1 MSTNKILLKFAKKG
15 INLSPEAYT
24 KVINAEN
31 PIDFASSL
39 IVKLKSDKFTSKDL
53 ISVSGEIVDEIT
65 GNHITEKEN
74 QETLIEKQSKPKT
87 EQTPEKPIE
96 KQNKPKTEQTPQVE
110 KTPIKPIKNQ
120 NKPKTEQTP
129 QVEKPVSMENLK
141 KDSDVK
147 QKHVNEAIL
156 EASET
161 VKDEKIKFKRN
172 LEKSN
177 VEYDFEII
185 QDTSKKSYTSGELEN
200 LISYFKSRYEKL
212 YNILSKRPELRK
224 PIKVADIDDSQDSL
238 SMILMVKEIRSS
250 KNGHKIV
257 DFEDDTGSISVLF
270 SNNNDELFAEAEKL
284 VRDEVIGV
292 IANKSDDNNFAFGQ
306 QIINPGV
313 LRVPEK
319 EMDFGIVF
327 LSDVHIGSLT
337 FLEDAFTRF
346 IDWINCDYGTEEQR
360 RVAEDVKYLI
370 IGGDIVDGIGVY
382 PNQEKELAI
391 KDITEQ
397 YNEAARFLGN
407 VRSDI
412 KIIIAPGNHD
422 ASRVAEP
429 QPAVPEEY
437 AKALYELDN
446 VEFIS
451 NPGVVSLDG
460 INVLIYHGRSFDD
473 LVMAVKEFTH
483 ERNDLLMEELLQKRH
498 LAPIYGERTPLASE
512 LEDYLVIDEV
522 PDVFHTGHVHINTYR
537 RFKGIHMINSGTF
550 QTQTEFQKIY
560 NIEPTPAEVP
570 VLHKGKYKHFKFLW
584 WGFLMKK
591 NIDEIIKISNEI
603 YDKGLVSGKAGNISV
618 RFKGE
623 IGDIIAITPT
633 LKSLSKLNE
642 EDIVLVDL
650 DGNVLTKGKPSSEVN
665 MHLEIYKKR
674 PDVNGIV
681 HTHSPYATGFAHSS
695 KKIKR
700 YEGFGEIK
708 TPYLAEIDYE
718 KPGSDELAK
727 SASEGLGSEDVL
739 VLKKHGVIC
748 VSDNLKEAELLA
760 VFVEEIAKSQFI
772 TLMLNSVEDRI

>member
-15 INLSPEAYT
+15 INLSPEAYDI
-24 KVINAEN
+24 VINAEN

-39 IVKLKSDKFTSKDL
+39 IVKLKGDKFSSKDL
-53 ISVSGEIVDEIT
+53 VSVSGEVIDEIT
-65 GNHITEKEN
+65 GNKTKEDKS
-74 QETLIEKQSKPKT
+74 QSTLTKE
-87 EQTPEKPIE
+87 EPIE
-96 KQNKPKTEQTPQVE
+96 
-110 KTPIKPIKNQ
+110 
-120 NKPKTEQTP
+120 
-129 QVEKPVSMENLK
+129 EKPVEKATKVETPPKKESLSIDNLK
-141 KDSDVK
+141 KDTDSPE
-147 QKHVNEAIL
+147 KHVNKEIL

-161 VKDEKIKFKRN
+161 IKDEKIKFKRN
-172 LEKSN
+172 EQKTN
-177 VEYDFEII
+177 ITYDFKVI

-200 LISYFKSRYEKL
+200 LIAYFKSRYENL
-212 YNILSKRPELRK
+212 SAILQKRPELRNFTK
-224 PIKVADIDDSQDSL
+224 IADIDDSQDSL
-238 SMILMVKEIRSS
+238 TLILMVREIRSS

-257 DFEDDTGSISVLF
+257 EFEDDTGTISVLF
-270 SNNNDELFAEAEKL
+270 SNKNEELFAEAEKL
-284 VRDEVIGV
+284 VKDEVIGV
-292 IANKSDDNNFAFGQ
+292 IANKSDDSTFAFGQ

-313 LRVPEK
+313 VRVPEK

-337 FLEDAFTRF
+337 FLEDAFQRF
-346 IDWINCDYGTEEQR
+346 IDWINCEYGDEDQR

-407 VRSDI
+407 IRSDI

-473 LVMAVKEFTH
+473 LVMAVKQFTH

-512 LEDYLVIDEV
+512 LEDYLVIDEI

-537 RFKGIHMINSGTF
+537 RFKGIHLINSGTF

-570 VLHKGKYKHFKFLW
+570 ILHKGKYKHFKF
-584 WGFLMKK
+584 
-591 NIDEIIKISNEI
+591 I
-603 YDKGLVSGKAGNISV
+603 
-618 RFKGE
+618 
-623 IGDIIAITPT
+623 
-633 LKSLSKLNE
+633 
-642 EDIVLVDL
+642 
-650 DGNVLTKGKPSSEVN
+650 
-665 MHLEIYKKR
+665 
-674 PDVNGIV
+674 
-681 HTHSPYATGFAHSS
+681 
-695 KKIKR
+695 
-700 YEGFGEIK
+700 
-708 TPYLAEIDYE
+708 
-718 KPGSDELAK
+718 
-727 SASEGLGSEDVL
+727 
-739 VLKKHGVIC
+739 
-748 VSDNLKEAELLA
+748 
-760 VFVEEIAKSQFI
+760 
-772 TLMLNSVEDRI
+772 

>member
-15 INLSPEAYT
+15 INLSPEAYN

-53 ISVSGEIVDEIT
+53 VSVSGEIVDEIT
-65 GNHITEKEN
+65 GNPITEKDN
-74 QETLIEKQSKPKT
+74 QETLIENQTKQKT
-87 EQTPEKPIE
+87 QQTPEKPIE
-96 KQNKPKTEQTPQVE
+96 KQTPQVE
-110 KTPIKPIKNQ
+110 KTPIKPIENQ
-120 NKPKTEQTP
+120 SKPKTEQTP

-224 PIKVADIDDSQDSL
+224 PIKVADIDESQDSL

-570 VLHKGKYKHFKFLW
+570 VLHKGKYKHFKFL
-584 WGFLMKK
+584 
-591 NIDEIIKISNEI
+591 
-603 YDKGLVSGKAGNISV
+603 
-618 RFKGE
+618 
-623 IGDIIAITPT
+623 
-633 LKSLSKLNE
+633 
-642 EDIVLVDL
+642 
-650 DGNVLTKGKPSSEVN
+650 
-665 MHLEIYKKR
+665 
-674 PDVNGIV
+674 
-681 HTHSPYATGFAHSS
+681 
-695 KKIKR
+695 
-700 YEGFGEIK
+700 
-708 TPYLAEIDYE
+708 
-718 KPGSDELAK
+718 
-727 SASEGLGSEDVL
+727 
-739 VLKKHGVIC
+739 
-748 VSDNLKEAELLA
+748 
-760 VFVEEIAKSQFI
+760 
-772 TLMLNSVEDRI
+772 

>member
-1 MSTNKILLKFAKKG
+1 MSANKILLKFAKKG
-15 INLSPEAYT
+15 INLSPEAYD

-39 IVKLKSDKFTSKDL
+39 IVKLKSDKFSSKDL
-53 ISVSGEIVDEIT
+53 VSVSGETIDEILGIGKKT
-65 GNHITEKEN
+65 EETQNTLTEKEPAV
-74 QETLIEKQSKPKT
+74 EEEKT
-87 EQTPEKPIE
+87 ES
-96 KQNKPKTEQTPQVE
+96 E
-110 KTPIKPIKNQ
+110 KTQPPQEEPITKIKN
-120 NKPKTEQTP
+120 ETP
-129 QVEKPVSMENLK
+129 SMEDFK
-141 KDSDVK
+141 KESDVK
-147 QKHVNEAIL
+147 EKHVNEAIL

-161 VKDEKIKFKRN
+161 VKDEKIQFKRN
-172 LEKSN
+172 LKKTN
-177 VEYDFEII
+177 VQYDFEII
-185 QDTSKKSYTSGELEN
+185 QDTSKKSYTSGEIEN

-212 YNILSKRPELRK
+212 HNILSKRPDLRNTT
-224 PIKVADIDDSQDSL
+224 KVADIDDSQDSL

-257 DFEDDTGSISVLF
+257 EFEDDTGNISVLF
-270 SNNNDELFAEAEKL
+270 SQNNEELFAEAEKL
-284 VRDEVIGV
+284 VRDEVVGI
-292 IANKSDDNNFAFGQ
+292 IANKSNDNHFAFGQ
-306 QIINPGV
+306 QIINPDV
-313 LRVPEK
+313 LQIPEK

-346 IDWINCDYGTEEQR
+346 IDWINCEYGNEEQR

-397 YNEAARFLGN
+397 YNEAAKFLGN
-407 VRSDI
+407 IRSDI

-460 INVLIYHGRSFDD
+460 IHVLIYHGRSFDD
-473 LVMAVKEFTH
+473 LVMAVKDFTH
-483 ERNDLLMEELLQKRH
+483 ERNDLLMEELLKKRH

-537 RFKGIHMINSGTF
+537 RFKGIHLINSGTF

-570 VLHKGKYKHFKFLW
+570 VLHKGKYKHFKFL
-584 WGFLMKK
+584 
-591 NIDEIIKISNEI
+591 
-603 YDKGLVSGKAGNISV
+603 
-618 RFKGE
+618 
-623 IGDIIAITPT
+623 
-633 LKSLSKLNE
+633 
-642 EDIVLVDL
+642 
-650 DGNVLTKGKPSSEVN
+650 
-665 MHLEIYKKR
+665 
-674 PDVNGIV
+674 
-681 HTHSPYATGFAHSS
+681 
-695 KKIKR
+695 
-700 YEGFGEIK
+700 
-708 TPYLAEIDYE
+708 
-718 KPGSDELAK
+718 
-727 SASEGLGSEDVL
+727 
-739 VLKKHGVIC
+739 
-748 VSDNLKEAELLA
+748 
-760 VFVEEIAKSQFI
+760 
-772 TLMLNSVEDRI
+772 

>member
-15 INLSPEAYT
+15 INLSPEAYD

-39 IVKLKSDKFTSKDL
+39 IVKLKGDKFSSKDL
-53 ISVSGEIVDEIT
+53 VSVSGETIDEIT
-65 GNHITEKEN
+65 GN
-74 QETLIEKQSKPKT
+74 
-87 EQTPEKPIE
+87 
-96 KQNKPKTEQTPQVE
+96 VE
-110 KTPIKPIKNQ
+110 KTDISNQKTLTDNTNTETEHKIEENKTPETFSNDNEEIK
-120 NKPKTEQTP
+120 TP
-129 QVEKPVSMENLK
+129 QKEEIKTSKPEVKTKEPSIESQQTKTPQEIKTSKPEVETKETSIENLK
-141 KDSDVK
+141 KDSDKPEKYINQEIV
-147 QKHVNEAIL
+147 

-161 VKDEKIKFKRN
+161 VKDEKIQFKRN
-172 LEKSN
+172 LQKTN

-200 LISYFKSRYEKL
+200 LISYFKSRYKKL
-212 YNILSKRPELRK
+212 ENILSKRPELRNYTK
-224 PIKVADIDDSQDSL
+224 IADIDDLSDSL
-238 SMILMVKEIRSS
+238 TLILMVREIRSS

-257 DFEDDTGSISVLF
+257 EFEDDTGNISILF
-270 SNNNDELFAEAEKL
+270 SQNNEELFAEAEKL
-284 VRDEVIGV
+284 VRDEVVGV
-292 IANKSDDNNFAFGQ
+292 IANKSDDRGFAFGQ

-313 LRVPEK
+313 LRVPK
-319 EMDFGIVF
+319 KNMDFGIVF

-337 FLEDAFTRF
+337 FLEDAFSRF

-382 PNQEKELAI
+382 PNQDQELVI

-407 VRSDI
+407 IRSDI

-473 LVMAVKEFTH
+473 LVMAVKDFTY
-483 ERNDLLMEELLQKRH
+483 EKSDYLMEELLKKRH

-522 PDVFHTGHVHINTYR
+522 PDIFHTGHIHVNSYR
-537 RFKGIHMINSGTF
+537 RFNGIHLINSGTF
-550 QTQTEFQKIY
+550 QTQTSFQKIH

-570 VLHKGKYKHFKFLW
+570 VIHKGKYKHFKF
-584 WGFLMKK
+584 
-591 NIDEIIKISNEI
+591 I
-603 YDKGLVSGKAGNISV
+603 
-618 RFKGE
+618 
-623 IGDIIAITPT
+623 
-633 LKSLSKLNE
+633 
-642 EDIVLVDL
+642 
-650 DGNVLTKGKPSSEVN
+650 
-665 MHLEIYKKR
+665 
-674 PDVNGIV
+674 
-681 HTHSPYATGFAHSS
+681 
-695 KKIKR
+695 
-700 YEGFGEIK
+700 
-708 TPYLAEIDYE
+708 
-718 KPGSDELAK
+718 
-727 SASEGLGSEDVL
+727 
-739 VLKKHGVIC
+739 
-748 VSDNLKEAELLA
+748 
-760 VFVEEIAKSQFI
+760 
-772 TLMLNSVEDRI
+772 

>member
-1 MSTNKILLKFAKKG
+1 MSANKILLKFAKKG
-15 INLSPEAYT
+15 INLSPEAYN

-31 PIDFASSL
+31 PTDFASSL

-53 ISVSGEIVDEIT
+53 ISVSKETIDELL
-65 GNHITEKEN
+65 GDGRKTEKEKQKKLTEEKQQAIDEKVEN
-74 QETLIEKQSKPKT
+74 EKQETPYKENKT
-87 EQTPEKPIE
+87 MPETKKETP
-96 KQNKPKTEQTPQVE
+96 
-110 KTPIKPIKNQ
+110 
-120 NKPKTEQTP
+120 
-129 QVEKPVSMENLK
+129 SMEDFK
-141 KDSDVK
+141 KESDVK
-147 QKHVNEAIL
+147 EKHVNEIIL

-161 VKDEKIKFKRN
+161 VKDEKIQFKRN
-172 LEKSN
+172 LEKTN
-177 VEYDFEII
+177 VKYDFKII
-185 QDTSKKSYTSGELEN
+185 QDTSKKSYTSGEIEN

-212 YNILSKRPELRK
+212 YNILSKRPELRN

-257 DFEDDTGSISVLF
+257 EFEDDTGNISVLF
-270 SNNNDELFAEAEKL
+270 SQKNEELFAEAEKL
-284 VRDEVIGV
+284 VRDEVVGI
-292 IANKSDDNNFAFGQ
+292 IANKSSDSGFAFGQ

-313 LRVPEK
+313 LRIPEK

-337 FLEDAFTRF
+337 FLEDAFKRF
-346 IDWINCDYGTEEQR
+346 IDWINCEYGTEEQR
-360 RVAEDVKYLI
+360 RVAEDVKYLV

-397 YNEAARFLGN
+397 YNEAAKFLGN
-407 VRSDI
+407 IRSDI

-473 LVMAVKEFTH
+473 LVMAVKDFTH

-512 LEDYLVIDEV
+512 LEDYLVINEV
-522 PDVFHTGHVHINTYR
+522 PDVFHTGHVHINTYKKY
-537 RFKGIHMINSGTF
+537 KGIHLINSGTF

-570 VLHKGKYKHFKFLW
+570 VLHKGKYKHFKF
-584 WGFLMKK
+584 
-591 NIDEIIKISNEI
+591 I
-603 YDKGLVSGKAGNISV
+603 
-618 RFKGE
+618 
-623 IGDIIAITPT
+623 
-633 LKSLSKLNE
+633 
-642 EDIVLVDL
+642 
-650 DGNVLTKGKPSSEVN
+650 
-665 MHLEIYKKR
+665 
-674 PDVNGIV
+674 
-681 HTHSPYATGFAHSS
+681 
-695 KKIKR
+695 
-700 YEGFGEIK
+700 
-708 TPYLAEIDYE
+708 
-718 KPGSDELAK
+718 
-727 SASEGLGSEDVL
+727 
-739 VLKKHGVIC
+739 
-748 VSDNLKEAELLA
+748 
-760 VFVEEIAKSQFI
+760 
-772 TLMLNSVEDRI
+772 

>member
-15 INLSPEAYT
+15 INLSPEAYD

-31 PIDFASSL
+31 PVDFASSL
-39 IVKLKSDKFTSKDL
+39 IVKLKGDKFSSKDL
-53 ISVSGEIVDEIT
+53 VSVSGEVIDEIT
-65 GNHITEKEN
+65 GNKTKKDN
-74 QETLIEKQSKPKT
+74 SQKTLTSE
-87 EQTPEKPIE
+87 EPIE
-96 KQNKPKTEQTPQVE
+96 
-110 KTPIKPIKNQ
+110 
-120 NKPKTEQTP
+120 
-129 QVEKPVSMENLK
+129 EKPVEKEPKVETPPKKESLSIDNLK
-141 KDSDVK
+141 KDTDSPE
-147 QKHVNEAIL
+147 KHVNKEIL

-161 VKDEKIKFKRN
+161 IKNEKIKFKRN
-172 LEKSN
+172 EQKTN
-177 VEYDFEII
+177 VKYDFKII

-200 LISYFKSRYEKL
+200 LIAYFKSRYEKL
-212 YNILSKRPELRK
+212 SVILQRRPELRNFTK
-224 PIKVADIDDSQDSL
+224 IADIDDSQESL
-238 SMILMVKEIRSS
+238 TMILMVREIRSS

-257 DFEDDTGSISVLF
+257 EFEDDTGTISVLF
-270 SNNNDELFAEAEKL
+270 SNKNEELFAEAEKL
-284 VRDEVIGV
+284 VKDEVIGV
-292 IANKSDDNNFAFGQ
+292 IANKSDDSNFAFGQ

-313 LRVPEK
+313 VRVPEK

-337 FLEDAFTRF
+337 FLEDAFQRF
-346 IDWINCDYGTEEQR
+346 IDWINCEYGDEEQR

-407 VRSDI
+407 IRSDI
-412 KIIIAPGNHD
+412 KIIMAPGNHD

-473 LVMAVKEFTH
+473 LVMAVKQFTH

-512 LEDYLVIDEV
+512 LEDYLVIDEI

-537 RFKGIHMINSGTF
+537 RFKGIHLINSGTF

-570 VLHKGKYKHFKFLW
+570 ILHKGKYRHFKFIE
-584 WGFLMKK
+584 WGFLMKGH
-591 NIDEIIKISNEI
+591 IQEIIDVSNEI
-603 YDKGLVSGKAGNISV
+603 YDKGLVSGKSGNISK
-618 RFKGE
+618 RIKSS
-623 IGDIIAITPT
+623 IGDIVAITPT
-633 LKSLSKLNE
+633 LTSLSGLKP
-642 EDIVLVDL
+642 EDIVLIDMQ
-650 DGNVLTKGKPSSEVN
+650 GNILTNGTPSSEVN

-674 PDVNGIV
+674 QDVNAIV
-681 HTHSPYATGFAHSS
+681 HTHSTYATGFAFSN
-695 KKIKR
+695 KR
-700 YEGFGEIK
+700 LKRLEGFGEIK
-708 TPYLAEIDYE
+708 NPYLHYIEYK

-727 SASEGLGSEDVL
+727 NASDNITDEDVL
-739 VLKKHGVIC
+739 ILKNHGVIC
-748 VSDNLKEAELLA
+748 IGDNLKEAKLLA
-760 VFVEEIAKSQFI
+760 VFVEETAKTQFVSY
-772 TLMLNSVEDRI
+772 MLNSAEDI

>member
-1 MSTNKILLKFAKKG
+1 MSTTNKILLKFAKKG
-15 INLSPEAYT
+15 INLSPDAYD

-53 ISVSGEIVDEIT
+53 ISVSGETVDEIT
-65 GNHITEKEN
+65 GNKEILEKDNQKTLTDAGEVKTEKP
-74 QETLIEKQSKPKT
+74 QPTPTETK
-87 EQTPEKPIE
+87 KPI
-96 KQNKPKTEQTPQVE
+96 QNQTQTTPTETKKPIQNQTPQ
-110 KTPIKPIKNQ
+110 KKDISI
-120 NKPKTEQTP
+120 
-129 QVEKPVSMENLK
+129 ENLK

-147 QKHVNEAIL
+147 EKHINKAIL

-200 LISYFKSRYEKL
+200 LISYFQSRYEKL
-212 YNILSKRPELRK
+212 YNILSKRPELRN

-257 DFEDDTGSISVLF
+257 EFEDDTGSISVLF

-292 IANKSDDNNFAFGQ
+292 IANKSKDNSFAFGQ

-313 LRVPEK
+313 LRIPEK

-346 IDWINCDYGTEEQR
+346 IDWINCDYGSEEQR
-360 RVAEDVKYLI
+360 KIAEDVKYLV

-407 VRSDI
+407 IRSDI

-512 LEDYLVIDEV
+512 LEDYLVIEDV

-537 RFKGIHMINSGTF
+537 RFKGVHMINSSTF

-570 VLHKGKYKHFKFLW
+570 VLHKGKYKHLKFL
-584 WGFLMKK
+584 
-591 NIDEIIKISNEI
+591 
-603 YDKGLVSGKAGNISV
+603 
-618 RFKGE
+618 
-623 IGDIIAITPT
+623 
-633 LKSLSKLNE
+633 
-642 EDIVLVDL
+642 
-650 DGNVLTKGKPSSEVN
+650 
-665 MHLEIYKKR
+665 
-674 PDVNGIV
+674 
-681 HTHSPYATGFAHSS
+681 
-695 KKIKR
+695 
-700 YEGFGEIK
+700 
-708 TPYLAEIDYE
+708 
-718 KPGSDELAK
+718 
-727 SASEGLGSEDVL
+727 
-739 VLKKHGVIC
+739 
-748 VSDNLKEAELLA
+748 
-760 VFVEEIAKSQFI
+760 
-772 TLMLNSVEDRI
+772 

>member
-15 INLSPEAYT
+15 INLSPEAYD

-31 PIDFASSL
+31 PLDFASSL
-39 IVKLKSDKFTSKDL
+39 IVKLKGDKFSSKDL
-53 ISVSGEIVDEIT
+53 VSVSGQTVDEIT
-65 GNHITEKEN
+65 GNVVKTETTTQKTITEVKS
-74 QETLIEKQSKPKT
+74 EKKAEPEAEKPKIN
-87 EQTPEKPIE
+87 EEKIE
-96 KQNKPKTEQTPQVE
+96 PKVE
-110 KTPIKPIKNQ
+110 KTPQ
-120 NKPKTEQTP
+120 PKTE
-129 QVEKPVSMENLK
+129 KPISIDNLK
-141 KDSDVK
+141 KDSDK
-147 QKHVNEAIL
+147 PEKHINQEIV

-161 VKDEKIKFKRN
+161 VKDEKIQFKRN
-172 LEKSN
+172 LQKTN
-177 VEYDFEII
+177 VEYDFKII

-200 LISYFKSRYEKL
+200 LITYFKSRYEKL
-212 YNILSKRPELRK
+212 ANILSKRPELRNYTK
-224 PIKVADIDDSQDSL
+224 IADIDDSQDSL
-238 SMILMVKEIRSS
+238 SLILMVREIRTS

-257 DFEDDTGSISVLF
+257 EFEDDTGTISVLF
-270 SNNNDELFAEAEKL
+270 SQNNEDLFAEAEKL
-284 VRDEVIGV
+284 VKDEVIGV
-292 IANKSDDNNFAFGQ
+292 IANKSDDRHFAFGQ

-337 FLEDAFTRF
+337 FLEDAFSRF
-346 IDWINCDYGTEEQR
+346 IDWINCEYGDENQR

-391 KDITEQ
+391 KDITQQ

-407 VRSDI
+407 IRSDI

-473 LVMAVKEFTH
+473 LVMAVKQFTH
-483 ERNDLLMEELLQKRH
+483 ERNDLLMEELLKKRH

-522 PDVFHTGHVHINTYR
+522 PDIFHTGHVHINTYR
-537 RFKGIHMINSGTF
+537 RFNGIHLINSGTF

-570 VLHKGKYKHFKFLW
+570 VIHKGKYKHFKFL
-584 WGFLMKK
+584 
-591 NIDEIIKISNEI
+591 
-603 YDKGLVSGKAGNISV
+603 
-618 RFKGE
+618 
-623 IGDIIAITPT
+623 
-633 LKSLSKLNE
+633 
-642 EDIVLVDL
+642 
-650 DGNVLTKGKPSSEVN
+650 
-665 MHLEIYKKR
+665 
-674 PDVNGIV
+674 
-681 HTHSPYATGFAHSS
+681 
-695 KKIKR
+695 
-700 YEGFGEIK
+700 
-708 TPYLAEIDYE
+708 
-718 KPGSDELAK
+718 
-727 SASEGLGSEDVL
+727 
-739 VLKKHGVIC
+739 
-748 VSDNLKEAELLA
+748 
-760 VFVEEIAKSQFI
+760 
-772 TLMLNSVEDRI
+772 

>member
-1 MSTNKILLKFAKKG
+1 MSANKILLKFAKKG
-15 INLSPEAYT
+15 INLSPEAYN
-24 KVINAEN
+24 KIINAEN
-31 PIDFASSL
+31 PIDFASSI
-39 IVKLKSDKFTSKDL
+39 IVKLKSDKFSSKDL
-53 ISVSGEIVDEIT
+53 VSVSGETIDEIL
-65 GNHITEKEN
+65 GNRKKTEEIQNTLTEKEPAV
-74 QETLIEKQSKPKT
+74 EEEKT
-87 EQTPEKPIE
+87 ESEK
-96 KQNKPKTEQTPQVE
+96 TQTPQEEPVTEVE
-110 KTPIKPIKNQ
+110 N
-120 NKPKTEQTP
+120 ESL
-129 QVEKPVSMENLK
+129 SMEDFK
-141 KDSDVK
+141 KESDVK
-147 QKHVNEAIL
+147 EKHVNEAIL

-161 VKDEKIKFKRN
+161 VKDEKIQFKRN
-172 LEKSN
+172 MKKTN
-177 VEYDFEII
+177 VQYDFEII

-212 YNILSKRPELRK
+212 HNILSKRPDLRNTT
-224 PIKVADIDDSQDSL
+224 KVADIDDSQDSL

-257 DFEDDTGSISVLF
+257 EFEDDTGNISVLF
-270 SNNNDELFAEAEKL
+270 SQNNEELFAEAEKL
-284 VRDEVIGV
+284 VRDEVVGI
-292 IANKSDDNNFAFGQ
+292 IANKSNDNSFAFGQ

-313 LRVPEK
+313 LQIPEK

-346 IDWINCDYGTEEQR
+346 IDWINCEYGTEEQR

-397 YNEAARFLGN
+397 YNEAAKFLGN
-407 VRSDI
+407 IRSDI

-460 INVLIYHGRSFDD
+460 IHVLIYHGRSFDD
-473 LVMAVKEFTH
+473 LVMAVKDFTH
-483 ERNDLLMEELLQKRH
+483 ERNDLLMEELLNKRH

-537 RFKGIHMINSGTF
+537 RFKGIHLINSGTF

-570 VLHKGKYKHFKFLW
+570 VLHKGKYKHFKFL
-584 WGFLMKK
+584 
-591 NIDEIIKISNEI
+591 
-603 YDKGLVSGKAGNISV
+603 
-618 RFKGE
+618 
-623 IGDIIAITPT
+623 
-633 LKSLSKLNE
+633 
-642 EDIVLVDL
+642 
-650 DGNVLTKGKPSSEVN
+650 
-665 MHLEIYKKR
+665 
-674 PDVNGIV
+674 
-681 HTHSPYATGFAHSS
+681 
-695 KKIKR
+695 
-700 YEGFGEIK
+700 
-708 TPYLAEIDYE
+708 
-718 KPGSDELAK
+718 
-727 SASEGLGSEDVL
+727 
-739 VLKKHGVIC
+739 
-748 VSDNLKEAELLA
+748 
-760 VFVEEIAKSQFI
+760 
-772 TLMLNSVEDRI
+772 

>member
-1 MSTNKILLKFAKKG
+1 MSANKILLKFAKKG
-15 INLSPEAYT
+15 INLSPEAYN

-39 IVKLKSDKFTSKDL
+39 IVKLKSDKFSSKDL
-53 ISVSGEIVDEIT
+53 VSVSGETIDEILGIGKKT
-65 GNHITEKEN
+65 EETQNTLTEKEPTV
-74 QETLIEKQSKPKT
+74 EEEKT
-87 EQTPEKPIE
+87 ES
-96 KQNKPKTEQTPQVE
+96 E
-110 KTPIKPIKNQ
+110 KTQPPQEEPITKIKN
-120 NKPKTEQTP
+120 ETP
-129 QVEKPVSMENLK
+129 SMEDFK
-141 KDSDVK
+141 KESDVK
-147 QKHVNEAIL
+147 EKHVNEAIL

-161 VKDEKIKFKRN
+161 VKDEKIQFKRN
-172 LEKSN
+172 LKKTN
-177 VEYDFEII
+177 VQYDFEII
-185 QDTSKKSYTSGELEN
+185 QDTSKKSYTSGEIEN

-212 YNILSKRPELRK
+212 HNILSKRPDLRNTT
-224 PIKVADIDDSQDSL
+224 KVADIDDSQDSL

-257 DFEDDTGSISVLF
+257 EFEDDTGNISVLF
-270 SNNNDELFAEAEKL
+270 SQNNEELFAEAEKL
-284 VRDEVIGV
+284 VRDEVVGI
-292 IANKSDDNNFAFGQ
+292 IANKSNDNHFAFGQ
-306 QIINPGV
+306 QIINPDV
-313 LRVPEK
+313 LQIPEK

-346 IDWINCDYGTEEQR
+346 IDWINCEYGNEEQR

-397 YNEAARFLGN
+397 YNEAAKFLGN
-407 VRSDI
+407 IRSDI

-460 INVLIYHGRSFDD
+460 IHVLIYHGRSFDD
-473 LVMAVKEFTH
+473 LVMAVKDFTH
-483 ERNDLLMEELLQKRH
+483 ERNDLLMEELLKKRH

-537 RFKGIHMINSGTF
+537 RFKGIHLINSGTF

-570 VLHKGKYKHFKFLW
+570 VLHKGKYKHFKFL
-584 WGFLMKK
+584 
-591 NIDEIIKISNEI
+591 
-603 YDKGLVSGKAGNISV
+603 
-618 RFKGE
+618 
-623 IGDIIAITPT
+623 
-633 LKSLSKLNE
+633 
-642 EDIVLVDL
+642 
-650 DGNVLTKGKPSSEVN
+650 
-665 MHLEIYKKR
+665 
-674 PDVNGIV
+674 
-681 HTHSPYATGFAHSS
+681 
-695 KKIKR
+695 
-700 YEGFGEIK
+700 
-708 TPYLAEIDYE
+708 
-718 KPGSDELAK
+718 
-727 SASEGLGSEDVL
+727 
-739 VLKKHGVIC
+739 
-748 VSDNLKEAELLA
+748 
-760 VFVEEIAKSQFI
+760 
-772 TLMLNSVEDRI
+772 